1 MPPVHRLTGREGPQR
16 SAATHGRSGGLAG
29 VTRQAAPDTSGR
41 PDAADLERLALAAVA
56 DSRAVPAPGVPD
68 GFQHTVTV
76 TTASGCTTL
85 GVVR

>member
-1 MPPVHRLTGREGPQR
+1 MT
-16 SAATHGRSGGLAG
+16 RSGGPAG
-29 VTRQAAPDTSGR
+29 VTRQVALDTSGG

-56 DSRAVPAPGVPD
+56 GSRAVPAPGVPD

-85 GVVR
+85 CVVQ